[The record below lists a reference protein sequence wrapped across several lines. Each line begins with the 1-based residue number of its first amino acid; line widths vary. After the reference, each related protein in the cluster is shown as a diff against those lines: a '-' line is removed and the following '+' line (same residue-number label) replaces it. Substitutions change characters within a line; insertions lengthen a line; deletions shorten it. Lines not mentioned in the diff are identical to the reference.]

1 MQIGMEAAFK
11 AAQERALRDSQQQ
24 QAEADRRLEAICSK
38 RFLKNE
44 SSLARQLAMQ
54 QVGMQSSCSQ
64 YMAVSIVPAS
74 PSGAA
79 ASLCSRSVVVCTAM
93 CVLV

>member
-1 MQIGMEAAFK
+1 MEAAFK
-11 AAQERALRDSQQQ
+11 AAQEKALRDSQQQ

-38 RFLKNE
+38 RFLENE

-54 QVGMQSSCSQ
+54 QVSRRWSCLQ
-64 YMAVSIVPAS
+64 YMAASTATAS
-74 PSGAA
+74 PSGTAA
-79 ASLCSRSVVVCTAM
+79 GSLRSWSAVVCSAM